1 MHHNVNNPFPHKTII
16 HANVLYLLL
25 VSHKQTLTLRIQ
37 FEAFNPLSS
46 KPFNSLN
53 FFMSIIS
60 FNISHSCL
68 LPSPSS
74 LFHNTKSKHYFLT
87 IPSSKPFTLKQLSS
101 INNPKTHRFTFTSFV
116 AQTSDWAQ
124 QEDSNTATFED
135 QEDSQTEAA
144 GLSEWE
150 TNAEDA
156 EGEGGEFEDGSFV
169 EPPEEA
175 KLFVGN
181 LPYDID
187 SQKLA
192 MLFEDAGTVEVAEVI
207 FNRDTN
213 QSRGFG
219 FVTMSTVE
227 EAENAVEKFNRYGLD
242 GRLLTVNKASPRG
255 SRAERPPSN
264 FENALKV
271 YVGNLPWDVDN
282 NRLEQIFSEHG
293 KVESARVVFDRETGR
308 SRGFGFVTFSDET
321 EMNDAIAA
329 LDGQSLDGRAI
340 RVNVAEDRPR
350 RSSF

>member
-1 MHHNVNNPFPHKTII
+1 
-16 HANVLYLLL
+16 
-25 VSHKQTLTLRIQ
+25 
-37 FEAFNPLSS
+37 
-46 KPFNSLN
+46 
-53 FFMSIIS
+53 MSITS
-60 FNISHSCL
+60 FNMSHSSCL

-74 LFHNTKSKHYFLT
+74 LFHNTKTKHHFLT
-87 IPSSKPFTLKQLSS
+87 IPSSKPLTLKQLSS
-101 INNPKTHRFTFTSFV
+101 FNTHSLSHTISPKTHRFTFTSFV

-124 QEDSNTATFED
+124 QEDSSTATIED
-135 QEDSQTEAA
+135 QENSETEAA
-144 GLSEWE
+144 GISEWE
-150 TNAEDA
+150 TNTEDA
-156 EGEGGEFEDGSFV
+156 EGEGEGEGEEFEDGGFP

-175 KLFVGN
+175 KIFVGN

-192 MLFEDAGTVEVAEVI
+192 VLFEDAGTVEVAEVI

-227 EAENAVEKFNRYGLD
+227 EADNAVEKFNRYDLD

-255 SRAERPPSN
+255 SRAERPPRN
-264 FENALKV
+264 FETGLKV

-282 NRLEQIFSEHG
+282 SRLEQIFSEHG
-293 KVESARVVFDRETGR
+293 KVENARVVYDRETGR

>member
-1 MHHNVNNPFPHKTII
+1 
-16 HANVLYLLL
+16 
-25 VSHKQTLTLRIQ
+25 
-37 FEAFNPLSS
+37 
-46 KPFNSLN
+46 
-53 FFMSIIS
+53 MSITS
-60 FNISHSCL
+60 FNMSHSSL
-68 LPSPSS
+68 LSSPSS
-74 LFHNTKSKHYFLT
+74 LFHNTKTKHYFLT
-87 IPSSKPFTLKQLSS
+87 IPLSKQLSCFK
-101 INNPKTHRFTFTSFV
+101 NPSLSLTVATKTHRFPFLAFV

-124 QEDSNTATFED
+124 QEDKDSTFTFED
-135 QEDSQTEAA
+135 QEVGETEA
-144 GLSEWE
+144 GLSGLEP
-150 TNAEDA
+150 NAEDA
-156 EGEGGEFEDGSFV
+156 EGEGEGAGEEEEEEEGEFEEGGFP

-181 LPYDID
+181 LPYDVD

-192 MLFEDAGTVEVAEVI
+192 MLFEEAGTVEVAEVI

-227 EAENAVEKFNRYGLD
+227 EADNAVEKFNRYDLD

-255 SRAERPPSN
+255 SRAEPPPRN
-264 FENALKV
+264 FEAGSRV

-293 KVESARVVFDRETGR
+293 KVENARVVYDRETGR

-329 LDGQSLDGRAI
+329 LDGQSLEGRAI